1 VEVDALCEAKKLE
14 ERLVQREDEC
24 VYNIFVSLMSNRSCR
39 IRRLE
44 LGKQN
49 LTSKLHATEEK
60 LKESEKEYVIVF

>member
-1 VEVDALCEAKKLE
+1 M
-14 ERLVQREDEC
+14 
-24 VYNIFVSLMSNRSCR
+24 IFFVSLVSNRSCR